1 MGKFKFIFLLI
12 LALVLV
18 CGVVMVAE
26 APTSF
31 DDSLT
36 LIPTDASGDVI
47 TSNCENGTCL
57 VDTNESND
65 NSTKETVK
73 KESHDDKINY
83 DSKYYEGSYI
93 EGLYFCNDLE
103 HAFKD
108 AKAHHR
114 NVMIV
119 FDGAACIYC
128 EYLKE
133 DTLTDPAVQKE
144 INDNYIIL
152 ITETSQSPE
161 LTSQL
166 NIYGTPTTVILDEN
180 GKELGRIEEYEPPEE
195 FLAHLKEI
203 SGK

>member
-1 MGKFKFIFLLI
+1 MGKFKFLIILI
-12 LALVLV
+12 LALFLV
-18 CGVVMVAE
+18 CGIVMVVD
-26 APTSF
+26 APSSF
-31 DDSLT
+31 DDSVS
-36 LIPTDASGDVI
+36 LIPTSDSSVDADS
-47 TSNCENGTCL
+47 SNCENGSCL
-57 VDTNESND
+57 VDSKTND
-65 NSTKETVK
+65 NSAKTSDKDSK
-73 KESHDDKINY
+73 DDKLNY

-93 EGLYFCNDLE
+93 EGLYFCNDLNQ
-103 HAFKD
+103 AFKD

-152 ITETSQSPE
+152 ITETSESPE

-166 NIYGTPTTVILDEN
+166 NVYGTPTTVILDEN
-180 GKELGRIEEYEPPEE
+180 ANELGRIEEYEPPEE
-195 FLAHLKEI
+195 YLAHMKEI
-203 SGK
+203 SGN

>member
-1 MGKFKFIFLLI
+1 MGKFKFLIILI
-12 LALVLV
+12 LALFLV
-18 CGVVMVAE
+18 CGIVMVVD
-26 APTSF
+26 APSSF
-31 DDSLT
+31 DDSVS
-36 LIPTDASGDVI
+36 LIPTSDSSVDADS
-47 TSNCENGTCL
+47 SNCENGSCL
-57 VDTNESND
+57 VDSKTND
-65 NSTKETVK
+65 NSAKTADKDSK
-73 KESHDDKINY
+73 DDKLNY

-93 EGLYFCNDLE
+93 EGLYFCNDLNQ
-103 HAFKD
+103 AFKD

-152 ITETSQSPE
+152 ITETSESPE

-166 NIYGTPTTVILDEN
+166 NVYGTPTTVILDEN
-180 GKELGRIEEYEPPEE
+180 ANELGRIEEYEPPEE
-195 FLAHLKEI
+195 YLAHMKEI
-203 SGK
+203 SGN